1 MTFGADDA
9 LPLGAVV
16 HDRYRVVNIVGRGG
30 VGTVYQVN
38 DILFGKNN
46 SYALKELIDQSEGA
60 RKQFANE
67 AQWLQALDHR
77 SIPKV
82 REYFDWNDR
91 LYLVMDF
98 VDGENLEQKLL
109 RSGGRPLPEDEVVN
123 WILPICD
130 ALDYLHAQ
138 RPPILHRDV
147 KPANIIVTP
156 SGHPVLVDL
165 GIAKE
170 HLPGAGQTATFVR
183 KAGTEGYAPPEQY
196 TTAGMT
202 GPWSDVYG
210 LGATMYELLTGRVPP
225 TAVER
230 VALDSV
236 MALPR
241 QLNPAISPHVEEVIL
256 RAVAIRPADR
266 FQTVGDVARG
276 LMGQRTFT
284 SSNGSTPN
292 MGDRPISGFNG
303 AQPAYRPATPPNANS
318 APGMAPGMAPGYDGA
333 SNPWTTSDPRL
344 SQSPGA
350 YRPLTVPPL
359 SAPGPGPYSD
369 LPYLGD
375 DAGDRLVVPV
385 TPYSPPPD
393 TYQRGFSGAGPLTV
407 PISRAPELMSA
418 GSLSSSPQLGA
429 RSGTL
434 AGTLIETARP
444 NRRMRWWVVFG
455 VIALLLIAGGG
466 YFAFTNLGR
475 IGPPDVSNP
484 SATVNGYYN
493 ALKARDYNA
502 AWNYMSASRNDP
514 ALQASTTSATKS
526 QDDTLGAV
534 ISAQITSTVS
544 DSSGRVTVTVA
555 IQRGAPSNSSSNYTL
570 TLSQYGGSSWLID
583 NVTAT

>member
-1 MTFGADDA
+1 MSFGADDA
-9 LPLGAVV
+9 LPIGAVV

-109 RSGGRPLPEDEVVN
+109 RSGGQPLPEDQVIN

-130 ALDYLHAQ
+130 ALDYLHSQ

-266 FQTVGDVARG
+266 FQTVGDVARA
-276 LMGQRTFT
+276 LMGQRTFR

-292 MGDRPISGFNG
+292 MGNRPVSGYNG
-303 AQPAYRPATPPNANS
+303 AQPSYRPATPPTVNS
-318 APGMAPGMAPGYDGA
+318 APAMSPGVSPGYDGA
-333 SNPWTTSDPRL
+333 ANPWISSDPRL
-344 SQSPGA
+344 AQSPGV
-350 YRPLTVPPL
+350 YPPLTVPPGSVP
-359 SAPGPGPYSD
+359 SAGPYSD

-375 DAGDRLVVPV
+375 DVGDRLVVPV
-385 TPYSPPPD
+385 TPYSPPPE
-393 TYQRGFSGAGPLTV
+393 TYQRGYGAAAPLTV
-407 PISRAPELMSA
+407 PISRAQDFMPS
-418 GSLSSSPQLGA
+418 GSLASSPQLGVG
-429 RSGTL
+429 SGTL
-434 AGTLIETARP
+434 SGTLLEADQP
-444 NRRMRWWVVFG
+444 NRRMRWWVVIG
-455 VIALLLIAGGG
+455 VIALLIIAGGG
-466 YFAFTNLGR
+466 YVAFTNLGR
-475 IGPPDVSNP
+475 IEPPDVSSP
-484 SATVNGYYN
+484 AATVNGYYS
-493 ALKARDYNA
+493 ALRARDYNA
-502 AWNYMSASRNDP
+502 AWNYTSASRNDP
-514 ALQASTTSATKS
+514 ASQETVTSTTKS
-526 QDDTLGAV
+526 QDDTLGV
-534 ISAQITSTVS
+534 ITSAQITSTVQ
-544 DSSGRVTVTVA
+544 DSTGRVTVTVA

-570 TLSQYGGSSWLID
+570 SLSQFGGSSWLID
-583 NVTAT
+583 TVTPT

>member
-9 LPLGAVV
+9 LPLGAIV

-67 AQWLQALDHR
+67 AQWLQAIDHR

-109 RSGGRPLPEDEVVN
+109 RASGQALPEDQVIN
-123 WILPICD
+123 WLLPICD

-230 VALDSV
+230 VALDTV
-236 MALPR
+236 MVRPR
-241 QLNPAISPHVEEVIL
+241 ELNPAISPHVEDTIL
-256 RAVAIRPADR
+256 RAIAIRPADR
-266 FQTVGDVARG
+266 FQTVGDVARA
-276 LMGQRTFT
+276 LMGQRTYK
-284 SSNGSTPN
+284 SSQGSLPT
-292 MGDRPISGFNG
+292 MTERPVSGYNG
-303 AQPAYRPATPPNANS
+303 ARSPTGPSSPSGVNF
-318 APGMAPGMAPGYDGA
+318 APGMEPGFYNP
-333 SNPWTTSDPRL
+333 SNPWVTSDPRL
-344 SQSPGA
+344 GPNPNGPGP
-350 YRPLTVPPL
+350 YTQPP
-359 SAPGPGPYSD
+359 SAPGPGSYSD
-369 LPYLGD
+369 LPYLGSE
-375 DAGDRLVVPV
+375 AEGHLVVPV
-385 TPYSPPPD
+385 TPYGSPPERYP
-393 TYQRGFSGAGPLTV
+393 RGFGAGAPLTV
-407 PISRAPELMSA
+407 PVNRVEDLMAA
-418 GSLSSSPQLGA
+418 GSVVSAPQLGRA
-429 RSGTL
+429 GRSGTL
-434 AGTLIETARP
+434 AGSLQEVEKSD
-444 NRRMRWWVVFG
+444 RRLRWWLLGGLLAV
-455 VIALLLIAGGG
+455 ALLIGGG

-475 IGPPDVSNP
+475 IGPPNVSSP
-484 SATVNGYYN
+484 SATVNGYYD

-502 AWNYMSASRNDP
+502 AWNYTANSRNNPSFKTDW
-514 ALQASTTSATKS
+514 TSAQKS
-526 QDDTLGAV
+526 QDDTLGSV
-534 ISAQITSTVS
+534 TSAQITSTTQ
-544 DSSGRVTVTVA
+544 DSTGRVTVTVA
-555 IQRGAPSNSSSNYTL
+555 IQRGEPSNSSSNYTL
-570 TLSQYGGSSWLID
+570 VLSQYGGSSWLIESFS
-583 NVTAT
+583 AT

>member
-1 MTFGADDA
+1 MAFGADDA
-9 LPLGAVV
+9 LPIGTVV

-67 AQWLQALDHR
+67 AQWLQGLDHR

-109 RSGGRPLPEDEVVN
+109 RAGGRPLPEDQIIN

-230 VALDSV
+230 VALDTV
-236 MALPR
+236 MARPR
-241 QLNPAISPHVEEVIL
+241 MLNAAISPHVEETVL
-256 RAVAIRPADR
+256 RAIAIRPSDR
-266 FQTVGDVARG
+266 FQTVGDVARA
-276 LMGQRTFT
+276 LMGQRTY
-284 SSNGSTPN
+284 SSSRGSLPAMPDRPVSGYNGARPDYGPSTP
-292 MGDRPISGFNG
+292 SGVNF
-303 AQPAYRPATPPNANS
+303 
-318 APGMAPGMAPGYDGA
+318 APGMTPGFNDG
-333 SNPWTTSDPRL
+333 SQPWTTSDPRL
-344 SQSPGA
+344 TQDPNV
-350 YRPLTVPPL
+350 YRPLTLPPTSP
-359 SAPGPGPYSD
+359 SAPGSSAYSD
-369 LPYLGD
+369 LPYLGA
-375 DAGDRLVVPV
+375 DAAEQLVVPI

-393 TYQRGFSGAGPLTV
+393 SYPQGFAGSAPRTLPLNLSVELMNAGRMPST
-407 PISRAPELMSA
+407 PELERDD
-418 GSLSSSPQLGA
+418 G
-429 RSGTL
+429 SGTL
-434 AGTLIETARP
+434 AGTLLAAEKHD
-444 NRRMRWWVVFG
+444 RRLRWWLISGLLAV
-455 VIALLLIAGGG
+455 ALIIGGG
-466 YFAFTNLGR
+466 YFAITNLR
-475 IGPPDVSNP
+475 LIGPPDVSSP
-484 SATVNGYYN
+484 AASVNGYYR
-493 ALKARDYNA
+493 AMKAGDYNT
-502 AWNYMSASRNDP
+502 AWNYMSASRNEP
-514 ALQASTTSATKS
+514 TLKTAFTSSTKS
-526 QDDTLGAV
+526 QDDTLGRV
-534 ISAQITSTVS
+534 VSAQITSTVL
-544 DSSGRVTVTVA
+544 DSTGRVSVTVA
-555 IQRGAPSNSSSNYTL
+555 IQRGEPSNSSSNYTL
-570 TLSQYGGSSWLID
+570 VLAQYGGSSWLIE
-583 NVTAT
+583 NVTAS

>member
-67 AQWLQALDHR
+67 AQWLQGLDHR

-109 RSGGRPLPEDEVVN
+109 RSGGRPLPEDQVIN

-230 VALDSV
+230 VALDTV
-236 MALPR
+236 MAQPR
-241 QLNPAISPHVEEVIL
+241 QLNPAISPHVEEVVL
-256 RAVAIRPADR
+256 RALSIRPADR

-284 SSNGSTPN
+284 SSHGSTSS
-292 MGDRPISGFNG
+292 MGEGPVSGFNG
-303 AQPAYRPATPPNANS
+303 AQPAYRPASPPNINS
-318 APGMAPGMAPGYDGA
+318 APAMGSAYNGA

-344 SQSPGA
+344 AQNPSAFQ
-350 YRPLTVPPL
+350 PLTVPPASGP
-359 SAPGPGPYSD
+359 SASPYAD

-385 TPYSPPPD
+385 TPYSPTPD
-393 TYQRGFSGAGPLTV
+393 MYQRGFGAGTPLTV
-407 PISRAPELMSA
+407 PVARPQDFVPSGA
-418 GSLSSSPQLGA
+418 LSSSPQLSA
-429 RSGTL
+429 ASGSL
-434 AGTLIETARP
+434 VGNLLDVERP
-444 NRRMRWWVVFG
+444 NRRMRWWFVLGLFA
-455 VIALLLIAGGG
+455 IALVVGGG
-466 YFAFTNLGR
+466 LYAFTNLGR
-475 IGPPDVSNP
+475 IGPPDLSSP
-484 SATVNGYYN
+484 ATTVNGYYS
-493 ALKARDYNA
+493 ALKARDYTT
-502 AWNYMSASRNDP
+502 AWNYTLDSRNNP
-514 ALQASTTSATKS
+514 ASQSSWTSTLKS
-526 QDDTLGAV
+526 QDETLGPV
-534 ISAQITSTVS
+534 TSAQITSTVP

-555 IQRGAPSNSSSNYTL
+555 IQRGAPSNSSSTYTL
-570 TLSQYGGSSWLID
+570 TLAQDSGSSWLIQS
-583 NVTAT
+583 VTAT

>member
-109 RSGGRPLPEDEVVN
+109 RSGGRPLPEDQVIN

-256 RAVAIRPADR
+256 RSVAIRPADR
-266 FQTVGDVARG
+266 FQTVGDVARA

-284 SSNGSTPN
+284 SSHGSTPTL
-292 MGDRPISGFNG
+292 GDHPVGGYNG
-303 AQPAYRPATPPNANS
+303 AQPTYRPATPPNLNS
-318 APGMAPGMAPGYDGA
+318 APGMSPGVSPGYEGV

-344 SQSPGA
+344 AQSPGA
-350 YRPLTVPPL
+350 YRPLTVPPG
-359 SAPGPGPYSD
+359 SVPSPGPYSD

-385 TPYSPPPD
+385 TPYSPPPEI
-393 TYQRGFSGAGPLTV
+393 YQREFGGAAPLTV
-407 PISRAPELMSA
+407 PISRAQDLMAS

-434 AGTLIETARP
+434 SGTLLEAEQP
-444 NRRMRWWVVFG
+444 NRRLRWWVVIG
-455 VIALLLIAGGG
+455 VIAVLLIAGGG
-466 YFAFTNLGR
+466 FLAFTNLGR
-475 IGPPDVSNP
+475 IGPPDVSSP
-484 SATVNGYYN
+484 SATVNGYYT

-502 AWNYMSASRNDP
+502 AWSYMSASRNDP
-514 ALQASTTSATKS
+514 ASQSSLTSTWKS
-526 QDDTLGAV
+526 QDDTLGV
-534 ISAQITSTVS
+534 VTSAQTTSTVQ
-544 DSSGRVTVTVA
+544 DSTGRVTVTVA

-583 NVTAT
+583 IVTAT

>member
-16 HDRYRVVNIVGRGG
+16 HDRYRVVSVVGRGG

-67 AQWLQALDHR
+67 AQWLEALDHR

-91 LYLVMDF
+91 LYLVMDY

-109 RSGGRPLPEDEVVN
+109 RTGGRPLPEDQVIN

-230 VALDSV
+230 VALDTV
-236 MALPR
+236 MSRPR
-241 QLNPAISPHVEEVIL
+241 QLNPSISPHVEDVVL
-256 RAVAIRPADR
+256 RSIAIRPAER
-266 FQTVGDVARG
+266 FQTVGDVARA
-276 LMGQRTFT
+276 LMGQRTF
-284 SSNGSTPN
+284 SSSHGSTPA
-292 MGDRPISGFNG
+292 MGERPVSDYNG
-303 AQPAYRPATPPNANS
+303 APAYRSPANLNS
-318 APGMAPGMAPGYDGA
+318 APGMTPGYDGR

-344 SQSPGA
+344 APNANGF
-350 YRPLTVPPL
+350 RPLTMPPSNGP
-359 SAPGPGPYSD
+359 SAGPYSD

-385 TPYSPPPD
+385 TPYSPPQEM
-393 TYQRGFSGAGPLTV
+393 YQGGFGAGSPLTV
-407 PISRAPELMSA
+407 PITRAQDFISSGA
-418 GSLSSSPQLGA
+418 LSSSPQLGA

-434 AGTLIETARP
+434 AGTLLQAERP
-444 NRRMRWWVVFG
+444 NRGLRWWLILGLIG
-455 VIALLLIAGGG
+455 VALIVGGG
-466 YFAFTNLGR
+466 YYAFTNLAR
-475 IGPPDVSNP
+475 IGPPDISSP
-484 SATVNGYYN
+484 AASVNGFYS
-493 ALKARDYNA
+493 ALTARDYNA
-502 AWNYMSASRNDP
+502 AWNYTSASRNNP
-514 ALQASTTSATKS
+514 GSQAVFTSTTKS
-526 QDDTLGAV
+526 QDDTLGKV
-534 ISAQITSTVS
+534 ISAQITGTVQ

-555 IQRGAPSNSSSNYTL
+555 TRRGEPSNSSSNYTL
-570 TLSQYGGSSWLID
+570 TLVQYGGSSWLIES
-583 NVTAT
+583 VTAT

>member
-9 LPLGAVV
+9 LPLGAIV

-60 RKQFANE
+60 RKQFSNE
-67 AQWLQALDHR
+67 AQWLEALDHR

-109 RSGGRPLPEDEVVN
+109 RSGGRPLPEDQVVN

-230 VALDSV
+230 VALDTV
-236 MALPR
+236 MSRPR
-241 QLNPAISPHVEEVIL
+241 QLNPAISPHVEDVIL
-256 RAVAIRPADR
+256 RAIAIRPADR
-266 FQTVGDVARG
+266 FQTVGDVARA

-284 SSNGSTPN
+284 SSHASLPTMVEGPV
-292 MGDRPISGFNG
+292 SGYNG
-303 AQPAYRPATPPNANS
+303 AQPAYSPPPPSEGNS
-318 APGMAPGMAPGYDGA
+318 APAMSPGYNGA

-344 SQSPGA
+344 AQSPGA
-350 YRPLTVPPL
+350 FPPLTTPPAGVPGGG
-359 SAPGPGPYSD
+359 SYAD

-385 TPYSPPPD
+385 APYNPPPD
-393 TYQRGFSGAGPLTV
+393 SYQRNFGAGGPLTV
-407 PISRAPELMSA
+407 PISRAPDIVSSA
-418 GSLSSSPQLGA
+418 ALSSSPQLA
-429 RSGTL
+429 PRSGTL
-434 AGTLIETARP
+434 AGTLLDSERP
-444 NRRMRWWVVFG
+444 NRGLRWWM
-455 VIALLLIAGGG
+455 ALGLIAVVLIVGVG

-475 IGPPDVSNP
+475 IGPPDISNP
-484 SATVNGYYN
+484 SATVNGYYT

-502 AWNYMSASRNDP
+502 AWNYTSDSRNEP
-514 ALQASTTSATKS
+514 GSQSSWTSTVKS
-526 QDDTLGAV
+526 QDDTLGKV
-534 ISAQITSTVS
+534 TSAQITSTVQ

-555 IQRGAPSNSSSNYTL
+555 IQRGEPSNSSSNYTL
-570 TLSQYGGSSWLID
+570 TLSQYGGSSWLIES
-583 NVTAT
+583 VTAT